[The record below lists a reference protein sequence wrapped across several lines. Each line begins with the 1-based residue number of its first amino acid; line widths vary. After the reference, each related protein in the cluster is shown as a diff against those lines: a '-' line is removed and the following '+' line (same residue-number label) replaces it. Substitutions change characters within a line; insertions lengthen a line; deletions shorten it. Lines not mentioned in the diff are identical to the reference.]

1 MGPIGR
7 SDTGRPLLE
16 TPRLL
21 LRPFEPA
28 DAADVQRLAGERAI
42 ADTTRNIPHPYAD
55 GMAEAWIESQ
65 ERGFAAGR
73 LVNFAITLRGERT
86 LIGSIGLTLDPEL
99 CGTAQLGYWVGVPY
113 WNRGYCTEA
122 ACAVVDYGFSRLGLE
137 RIHAHHLVRN
147 PASGRV
153 LAKTGM
159 REEGLARE
167 SPDEDGPPEDI
178 VLYGIGRADRP
189 RS

>member
-1 MGPIGR
+1 MGR
-7 SDTGRPLLE
+7 SDPGRPSLE

-21 LRPFEPA
+21 LRPFEHA
-28 DAADVQRLAGERAI
+28 DAAEVQRLAGERAI

-65 ERGFAAGR
+65 ERGFAAAR

-86 LIGSIGLTLDPEL
+86 LIGSIGLTLDPESS
-99 CGTAQLGYWVGVPY
+99 GNAELGYWVGVPY

-159 REEGLARE
+159 REEGFARE
-167 SPDEDGPPEDI
+167 VLAEDGPPEDI
-178 VLYGIGRADRP
+178 VLYGIGRADRR

>member
-1 MGPIGR
+1 MGR
-7 SDTGRPLLE
+7 SDPGRPSLE
-16 TPRLL
+16 TSRLL

-28 DAADVQRLAGERAI
+28 DAAEVQRLAGEQAI

-99 CGTAQLGYWVGVPY
+99 RGTAQLGYWVGVPY

-122 ACAVVDYGFSRLGLE
+122 ACAVVDYGFARLGLE

-153 LAKTGM
+153 LAKAGM
-159 REEGLARE
+159 REEGFARE
-167 SPDEDGPPEDI
+167 VPQEGRPPEEV
-178 VLYGIGRADRP
+178 VLYGISRADRP